1 MKFQHQ
7 VLIIELWLR
16 EARGLVGEQSRE
28 IESNLAGG
36 QSRQTFLEGECGVRQ
51 AWVHTQVLLPCAC
64 VWLWAFTD
72 EE

>member
-7 VLIIELWLR
+7 VLIIVLLLK
-16 EARGLVGEQSRE
+16 EARGLVGEQSRK

-51 AWVHTQVLLPCAC
+51 A
-64 VWLWAFTD
+64 
-72 EE
+72 